1 MRGEE
6 LQQLVLH
13 VGQVERLGVDG
24 GLVGLEVQHQRSVL
38 HQLRADPAS
47 GAPEE
52 MTEAGLELP
61 AVRRRHA
68 EVVEQVLT
76 QLEVAQL
83 VDADDEEQRLEWDV
97 ALAQRAAQRERA
109 LTVAVGADDGA
120 GPTVLGLDAAGGGAA
135 GDGLP
140 WVAAQVECLGERRR
154 RWVGKDQQRFH
165 VTASSSTARA

>member
-1 MRGEE
+1 MGCEE

-61 AVRRRHA
+61 RC
-68 EVVEQVLT
+68 
-76 QLEVAQL
+76 
-83 VDADDEEQRLEWDV
+83 
-97 ALAQRAAQRERA
+97 
-109 LTVAVGADDGA
+109 DGA
-120 GPTVLGLDAAGGGAA
+120 TQKSSNRSSRSSRSLSWSTLTMRSNGWSGMSRLRSARHNANAPSPSLSAQTMAPAQPSSGSTRLAAA
-135 GDGLP
+135 LP
-140 WVAAQVECLGERRR
+140 
-154 RWVGKDQQRFH
+154 
-165 VTASSSTARA
+165 VTAFHG